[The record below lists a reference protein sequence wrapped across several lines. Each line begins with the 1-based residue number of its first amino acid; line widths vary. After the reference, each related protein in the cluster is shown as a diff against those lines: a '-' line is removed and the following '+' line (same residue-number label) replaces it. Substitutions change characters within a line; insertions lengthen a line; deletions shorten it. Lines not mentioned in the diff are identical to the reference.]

1 MAAET
6 VYDYYY
12 GDESSQFSFC
22 RIPRQL
28 IMLLSTPIMSVDS
41 GLRLWYTLFVLI
53 QQIGARPYKVKG
65 T

>member
-53 QQIGARPYKVKG
+53 QQIGTRPYKVKG

>member
-6 VYDYYY
+6 VYNYYC

-28 IMLLSTPIMSVDS
+28 IMMLSTPIMSVDS

-53 QQIGARPYKVKG
+53 RQIGTRPYKVKG